1 MKEQN
6 NNQPEQNAIRERISK
21 HLREIEEQHH
31 ICTAAQ
37 IVKYK
42 KTQSHIPEGKQK
54 CGFESSC

>member
-1 MKEQN
+1 MYVSVN
-6 NNQPEQNAIRERISK
+6 VHSY
-21 HLREIEEQHH
+21 